1 MKKYYLLIGLL
12 GMAGSLWAQV
22 VSVQTP
28 NTSLVLS
35 APQGGALKHLYYGT
49 KLSDSDLKNSMFSSE
64 WQRLEQLI
72 PEEDSIDVLEALM
85 GKNVEPRKK
94 FVFNN
99 IDFGEFVYG

>member
-1 MKKYYLLIGLL
+1 M
-12 GMAGSLWAQV
+12 
-22 VSVQTP
+22 
-28 NTSLVLS
+28 
-35 APQGGALKHLYYGT
+35 
-49 KLSDSDLKNSMFSSE
+49 SDSDLKNSMFSQE

>member
-1 MKKYYLLIGLL
+1 METVDYHLMIEEI
-12 GMAGSLWAQV
+12 
-22 VSVQTP
+22 VSTIRNNGQYVGQM
-28 NTSLVLS
+28 
-35 APQGGALKHLYYGT
+35 
-49 KLSDSDLKNSMFSSE
+49 SDSDLKNSMFSSE

-72 PEEDSIDVLEALM
+72 PEEDSVDVLEALM

>member
-1 MKKYYLLIGLL
+1 
-12 GMAGSLWAQV
+12 
-22 VSVQTP
+22 
-28 NTSLVLS
+28 
-35 APQGGALKHLYYGT
+35 
-49 KLSDSDLKNSMFSSE
+49 MFSPE